1 MEKKITLIGQVG
13 NFFVKELSKCLG
25 KEGFSI
31 EVIDHPQLDDTE
43 LTSDVYLVDVP
54 DNSSTPFSSC
64 KKLQDDAVARLAPML
79 LFIPPSPK
87 ALQIEG
93 YRIGADDVFEK
104 PVDLNLLIERILS
117 LLRRREMWAEMGRA
131 SLSES

>member
-13 NFFVKELSKCLG
+13 NFFVKELSKCLD

-31 EVIDHPQLDDTE
+31 EVIDHPEVDNTDLS
-43 LTSDVYLVDVP
+43 SDVYLVDVP
-54 DNSSTPFSSC
+54 ENSSTPFTSC
-64 KKLQDDAVARLAPML
+64 QKLQDDQVARLAPMI

-87 ALQIEG
+87 ALQLDG
-93 YRIGADDVFEK
+93 YRNGADDVFEK
-104 PVDLNLLIERILS
+104 PVDLKLLIERILN

-131 SLSES
+131 SVSES